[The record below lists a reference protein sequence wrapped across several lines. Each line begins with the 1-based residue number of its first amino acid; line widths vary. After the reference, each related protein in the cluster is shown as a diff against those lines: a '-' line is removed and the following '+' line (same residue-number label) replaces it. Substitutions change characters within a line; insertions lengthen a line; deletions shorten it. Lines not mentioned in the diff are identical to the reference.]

1 VNTVVAPVKWIHYLF
16 IITL

>member
-16 IITL
+16 VITL